1 MKFLCPLCES
11 EGQIEEVNLAR
22 PTIRTTCQNCGTILL
37 INPDSGNVEA
47 YKSPFKGTR
56 EYALT
61 DTEKPDAEVPVAE
74 MRPTQGSRDWTALI
88 TVMVVVIV
96 LISTGIYL
104 ILA

>member
-1 MKFLCPLCES
+1 MKFVCPICEA
-11 EGQIEEVNLAR
+11 EGHIEEEDPAR

-37 INPDSGNVEA
+37 IDPDSGNVEA

-61 DTEKPDAEVPVAE
+61 DTEKPDTEVPVTE
-74 MRPTQGSRDWTALI
+74 MRPTKGERDWTALI
-88 TVMVVVIV
+88 TVSVVVIV